1 MGRLA
6 PESVI
11 WDTFSHF
18 VIYSFP
24 SWEMT
29 SICYRS
35 GPLLVQKNHL
45 LRSVQT
51 VLQIFNCLGRGRF
64 LHRKLTKFGEFVT
77 KNLVTLTTKVYFK
90 S

>member
-1 MGRLA
+1 MGND
-6 PESVI
+6 I
-11 WDTFSHF
+11 N
-18 VIYSFP
+18 
-24 SWEMT
+24 
-29 SICYRS
+29 
-35 GPLLVQKNHL
+35 LLQIRTITGAKNCL

-51 VLQIFNCLGRGRF
+51 VLQIFNFLGRGRF